1 MDLIGSLTGELGID
15 TSKARGL
22 AGAVL
27 GIVEK
32 QVAEKVGSAQAA
44 QLRASIPELS
54 EWKEQGAALLAEGT
68 GAPTGGGLF
77 GAAASL
83 LGGGEGGGFDTSA
96 LIDIAVRL
104 GLPPRVTQTLLP
116 LLLEFLKSRLDPSL
130 LAQVTSAVPAL
141 AGLSGGGGG
150 LLGALGGIL

>member
-1 MDLIGSLTGELGID
+1 MDLIGTLTGELGID
-15 TSKARGL
+15 ASKAQGL

-32 QVAEKVGSAQAA
+32 QVADKAGSAEAA
-44 QLRASIPELS
+44 QLRESIPELS
-54 EWKEQGAALLAEGT
+54 QWKEQGAALLAAGT

-83 LGGGEGGGFDTSA
+83 LGGGGSGGFDASA
-96 LIDIAVRL
+96 LVDIAVRL

-130 LAQVTSAVPAL
+130 LAKVTRAIPAL
-141 AGLSGGGGG
+141 AALKGGGG